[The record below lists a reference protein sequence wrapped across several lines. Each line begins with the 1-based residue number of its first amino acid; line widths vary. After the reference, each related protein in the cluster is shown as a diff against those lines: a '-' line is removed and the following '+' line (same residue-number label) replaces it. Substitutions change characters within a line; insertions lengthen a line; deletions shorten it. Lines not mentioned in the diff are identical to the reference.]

1 MLPLTNITYRW
12 FEYPK
17 WGLHSGFGS
26 DGEMGL
32 IVQGFFHLLHI
43 FDYFSNSSTPNSWRK
58 NIKYAEKK
66 IGKNEEILEQ
76 LDSNSFSENHKSDFK
91 YYPTFH

>member
-32 IVQGFFHLLHI
+32 TVQGFFHLLHI
-43 FDYFSNSSTPNSWRK
+43 FDYFSNWSTPN
-58 NIKYAEKK
+58 
-66 IGKNEEILEQ
+66 GKNEDILEQ
-76 LDSNSFSENHKSDFK
+76 LASNSFSENHKSGFK
-91 YYPTFH
+91 

>member
-43 FDYFSNSSTPNSWRK
+43 FDYFSNWSTPNSWRK
-58 NIKYAEKK
+58 IIKYANKQNWQK
-66 IGKNEEILEQ
+66 
-76 LDSNSFSENHKSDFK
+76 
-91 YYPTFH
+91 